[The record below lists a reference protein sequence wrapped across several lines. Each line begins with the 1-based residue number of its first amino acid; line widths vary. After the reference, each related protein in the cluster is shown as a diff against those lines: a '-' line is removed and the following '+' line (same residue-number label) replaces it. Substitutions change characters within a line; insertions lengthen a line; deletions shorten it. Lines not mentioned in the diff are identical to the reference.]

1 MMTQYQKGIVVM
13 DYLQELKVDWEDIG
27 LAICDENLET
37 SYRLIKENS
46 NITKTELFARLK
58 TENV

>member
-1 MMTQYQKGIVVM
+1 M

>member
-1 MMTQYQKGIVVM
+1 MTQYQKGIVVM
-13 DYLQELKVDWEDIG
+13 DYLQGLKVDWGDIG

-46 NITKTELFARLK
+46 NITKTELFAKLK